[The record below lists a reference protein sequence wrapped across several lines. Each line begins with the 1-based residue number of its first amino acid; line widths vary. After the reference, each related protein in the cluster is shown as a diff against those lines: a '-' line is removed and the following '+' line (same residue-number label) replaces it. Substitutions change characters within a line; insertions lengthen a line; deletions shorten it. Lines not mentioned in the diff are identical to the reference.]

1 MRLGILGGLDR
12 GHDRYE
18 KLAASYGHELACH
31 EGWMTGP
38 RAGSLEKLVESCDVV
53 VIVTDV
59 NSHGAVLAA
68 RKAMRRRGR
77 LPLIL
82 RKCGISRFTA
92 LLEAIEQNRAQ
103 VALTSTEGRP

>member
-1 MRLGILGGLDR
+1 MRIGIIGGLDR

-18 KLAASYGHELACH
+18 KLAASYGHELVCH

-38 RAGSLEKLVESCDVV
+38 RAGSLERLVESCDVV

-92 LLEAIEQNRAQ
+92 ILEAMKINGAQ
-103 VALTSTEGRP
+103 AALAS

>member
-1 MRLGILGGLDR
+1 MRIGIIGGLDR
-12 GHDRYE
+12 GHDRYVR
-18 KLAASYGHELACH
+18 LAASYGHELVCH

-38 RAGSLEKLVESCDVV
+38 RAGSLEKLVDSCDVV
-53 VIVTDV
+53 VIVTEI

-68 RKAMRRRGR
+68 RKAMSRKGR

-92 LLEAIEQNRAQ
+92 LLHAIEQQGANASL
-103 VALTSTEGRP
+103 AAAS

>member
-1 MRLGILGGLDR
+1 MRIGIIGGLDR
-12 GHDRYE
+12 GHDRYQ
-18 KLAASYGHELACH
+18 KLAASYGHELVCH

-38 RAGSLEKLVESCDVV
+38 RAGSLESLVDGCDVV

-82 RKCGISRFTA
+82 RKCGISRFA
-92 LLEAIEQNRAQ
+92 QLLEAIKAKSAQ
-103 VALTSTEGRP
+103 TTTFLAS

>member
-1 MRLGILGGLDR
+1 MRIGIIGGLDR

-18 KLAASYGHELACH
+18 RLAASYGHELFCH

-38 RAGSLEKLVESCDVV
+38 RAGSLEKLCESADVL

-68 RKAMRRRGR
+68 RKAMRRSGR
-77 LPLIL
+77 SPLIV
-82 RKCGISRFTA
+82 RKLGLSRFTQ
-92 LLEAIEQNRAQ
+92 LLEQLAQ
-103 VALTSTEGRP
+103 GGSGAALAS

>member
-1 MRLGILGGLDR
+1 MRIGIIGGLDR

-18 KLAASYGHELACH
+18 RLAAGYGHELVCH

-38 RAGSLEKLVESCDVV
+38 RAGSLERLCESADVV

-68 RKAMRRRGR
+68 RKAMRRSGR
-77 LPLIL
+77 EPLIV
-82 RKCGISRFTA
+82 RKFGTSRFTQ
-92 LLEAIEQNRAQ
+92 LLESLAHGGASA
-103 VALTSTEGRP
+103 ALAS

>member
-1 MRLGILGGLDR
+1 MRIGIIGGLDR
-12 GHDRYE
+12 GHERYE
-18 KLAASYGHELACH
+18 RLAASYGHELVCH

-38 RAGSLEKLVESCDVV
+38 RAGSLEKIIEGCDVV
-53 VIVTDV
+53 VIVTGI

-82 RKCGISRFTA
+82 RKCGISRFTQ
-92 LLEAIEQNRAQ
+92 LLEAMKAHGAHAAT
-103 VALTSTEGRP
+103 ALAS

>member
-1 MRLGILGGLDR
+1 MRIGIIGGLDR

-18 KLAASYGHELACH
+18 RLAAAYGHELICH

-38 RAGSLEKLVESCDVV
+38 RAGSLERLVESCDVV

-82 RKCGISRFTA
+82 RKCGISRFTQ
-92 LLEAIEQNRAQ
+92 LLEAIRTQGANVAQ
-103 VALTSTEGRP
+103 AVSA

>member
-1 MRLGILGGLDR
+1 MRIAIIGGLDR
-12 GHDRYE
+12 GHDRYQ
-18 KLAASYGHELACH
+18 KLAASYGHELFCH

-38 RAGSLEKLVESCDVV
+38 RAGSLERLVESCDVV

-77 LPLIL
+77 SPLIL
-82 RKCGISRFTA
+82 RKCGLSRFTQ
-92 LLEAIEQNRAQ
+92 LLEAIKERGAH
-103 VALTSTEGRP
+103 VALAS